1 MATVKKKPTTAKAT
15 AVKKFHG
22 FASPK
27 DAILYYY
34 KHELHGRHPE
44 GFEFRQELALLNWL
58 EARDLAKSDFPA
70 VSGRGQNRLKPRAET
85 LRRGRGR

>member
-1 MATVKKKPTTAKAT
+1 MATANKKQVAAKSKSA
-15 AVKKFHG
+15 KRFHG
-22 FASPK
+22 FVSAK